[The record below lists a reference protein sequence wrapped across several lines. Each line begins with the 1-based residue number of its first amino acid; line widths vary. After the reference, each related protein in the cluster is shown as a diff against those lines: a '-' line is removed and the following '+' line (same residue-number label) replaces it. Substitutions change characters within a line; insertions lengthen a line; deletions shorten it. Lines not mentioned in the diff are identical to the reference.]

1 MLMATTNIFAE
12 TFTLNGLN
20 YLTTSSGTVKIIS
33 VENKDE
39 LFSVI
44 IPSTVT
50 YNSKNYRVTKID
62 NNVFDQC
69 PVLSSV
75 TFDKES
81 NLEQIGE
88 YVFHSCLLLT
98 EINIPKSVTLI
109 GKYAF
114 RGCANL
120 SSVIFEKESKLETI
134 GEAAFHNCTSLS
146 EIIIPKSV
154 TLIGPYA
161 FNISV
166 NLSSVTF
173 EGIACQN
180 AISLDAFTKV
190 GTKEKPATLIL
201 PDDWEN
207 EKLPIDNKTPW
218 HGGYFNS
225 NRYLIPIDQLKSDAK
240 NDIDAA
246 MGEYKSNKYLLSIIA
261 DELNAIDN
269 ATSKA
274 TIDTNKEAAIA
285 KITAALTAFQVVKAS
300 ALGTLGTPQN
310 GPALIVTDK
319 DDNEIILYAPKSVE
333 YIKVNEE

>member
-20 YLTTSSGTVKIIS
+20 YLTTSSKTVIIIG

-62 NNVFDQC
+62 NNVFDDC

-81 NLEQIGE
+81 NLAQIGE
-88 YVFHSCLLLT
+88 CAFQHCLLLT

-109 GKYAF
+109 GGSAF
-114 RGCANL
+114 QGCENL
-120 SSVIFEKESKLETI
+120 SSVIFDKESNLEQI
-134 GEAAFHNCTSLS
+134 GERAFQSCLLLT
-146 EIIIPKSV
+146 EINIPISV
-154 TLIGPYA
+154 TSIGVNA
-161 FNISV
+161 FNDCFQ
-166 NLSSVTF
+166 LSSVTF

-180 AISLDAFTKV
+180 AIGLVAFSKV

-201 PDDWEN
+201 PDDWDNEN
-207 EKLPIDNKTPW
+207 LPIDNKTPW
-218 HGGYFNS
+218 YGGYFNS
-225 NRYLIPIDQLKSDAK
+225 NRYQIPIDQLKSDAK

-269 ATSKA
+269 ATTKA
-274 TIDTNKEAAIA
+274 AIDSFKEVAIA
-285 KITAALTAFQVVKAS
+285 KITTALTAFQEVKAS

-319 DDNEIILYAPKSVE
+319 DDKEIILYSPKSVE
-333 YIKVNEE
+333 YIKVNEK